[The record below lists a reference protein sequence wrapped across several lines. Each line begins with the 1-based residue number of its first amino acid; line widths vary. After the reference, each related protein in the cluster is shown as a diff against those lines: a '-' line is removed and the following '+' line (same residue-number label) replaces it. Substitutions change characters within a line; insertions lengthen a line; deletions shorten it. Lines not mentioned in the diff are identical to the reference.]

1 MGIFGD
7 EPQRRT
13 LGIRDRQIVW
23 ERAGHK
29 CESCMRE
36 ITFTELQVGH
46 KTAFSRGGSTT
57 MKNAVCLCYACN
69 KLQGTDSWT
78 TFQKKLG
85 RDTTIPVSSKNKVSL
100 NSLSLPQLK
109 FLANKYNLKVKGK
122 TIEGFFEDHLAPA
135 GKKQY
140 VKALSKVIA
149 NGDIELAKN
158 SVVSATKPKKRKKS
172 SSWW

>member
-1 MGIFGD
+1 MTGWFD
-7 EPQRRT
+7 EPHRRT

-23 ERAGHK
+23 ERDGRK
-29 CESCMRE
+29 CQSCMKE
-36 ITFTELQVGH
+36 ISFVEMQVGH

-57 MKNAVCLCYACN
+57 MRNAVSLCYACN

-85 RDTTIPVSSKNKVSL
+85 RQISSSNKDSL
-100 NSLSLPQLK
+100 KSLKLPQLK
-109 FLANKYNLKVKGK
+109 FLVNKHNLKVKGK
-122 TIEGFFEDHLAPA
+122 TVEGFFEEHKAPPS
-135 GKKQY
+135 KKQY

-149 NGDIELAKN
+149 DGDVELAK
-158 SVVSATKPKKRKKS
+158 SSVSAPVKKKRRKS